1 MGFIQATKNYYFKCI
16 DFRSRI
22 SRSEYWW
29 GWLGSVISTFLFV
42 LITSYPIVYIISSF
56 GVRSGL
62 SLDEVLT
69 LTWTLSFYI
78 FIPVFIFSFIASASL
93 ATRRFH
99 DINKS
104 GWWLLIICIPYIG
117 IIPWLYWMVK
127 RGDEGANRF
136 GPNPLTEI
144 AEGRQ

>member
-22 SRSEYWW
+22 SRSEYW
-29 GWLGSVISTFLFV
+29 LGFLGAFISGFLFGF
-42 LITSYPIVYIISSF
+42 IISYFIGYILSYF
-56 GVRSGL
+56 GARSGL
-62 SLDEVLT
+62 SLDEVFVSILAF
-69 LTWTLSFYI
+69 SFYI
-78 FIPVFIFSFIASASL
+78 LIPVFIFSFIASASL
-93 ATRRFH
+93 AARRLH

-117 IIPWLYWMVK
+117 IIPWLYWMLK

-144 AEGRQ
+144 TEGRQ